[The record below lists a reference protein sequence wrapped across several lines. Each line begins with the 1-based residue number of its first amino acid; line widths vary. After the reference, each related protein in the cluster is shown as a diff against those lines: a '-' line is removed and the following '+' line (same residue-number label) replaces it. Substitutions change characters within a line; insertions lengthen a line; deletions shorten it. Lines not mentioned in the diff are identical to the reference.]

1 MKTSFVFLSYYCQT
15 NFTSALNI
23 TWNLSLAGSVN
34 PTLWIYNLQSLQREK
49 KNPFIMF
56 SFLHCFI
63 SLKTSL
69 TTKWYLS
76 VVIGKCWRRF
86 SRLSEWKISKQLSAL
101 KENIT
106 FDLFMILTDMMYVCI
121 PQPEEFL
128 VFGFLFL

>member
-1 MKTSFVFLSYYCQT
+1 
-15 NFTSALNI
+15 
-23 TWNLSLAGSVN
+23 
-34 PTLWIYNLQSLQREK
+34 
-49 KNPFIMF
+49 MF